1 MIEFIICDD
10 NKDFNQLLRKKIIN
24 IMSKYKEIE
33 CIFHSFSGYGKEFE
47 NVVKNVISF
56 KVYFLDIETKQ
67 GSGLDAARIIREKYE
82 DWNSII
88 IIVTGHE
95 ELKYEALSNRLYL
108 FDFINKLNNLETV
121 IEKDIANIIKQYTRS
136 RKNIVI
142 EYDHAIHKIEL
153 RDIIYIEKE
162 IDSKKCIV
170 ITTYGKKIVQSSL
183 NELYKQLDDSFMK
196 VSRSLIVNIKNVRS
210 YDSKTNTIDFINGYE
225 SNLVSRESKKE
236 LMNRVR
242 NNS

>member
-1 MIEFIICDD
+1 M
-10 NKDFNQLLRKKIIN
+10 LLFLCTNNLIN
-24 IMSKYKEIE
+24 
-33 CIFHSFSGYGKEFE
+33 
-47 NVVKNVISF
+47 
-56 KVYFLDIETKQ
+56 L
-67 GSGLDAARIIREKYE
+67 
-82 DWNSII
+82 
-88 IIVTGHE
+88 
-95 ELKYEALSNRLYL
+95 
-108 FDFINKLNNLETV
+108 NKLNNLETV

-136 RKNIVI
+136 SKNIVI